1 MKTHHLLLLTCLV
14 ILFPSLHTQAQIAP
28 PTPPLPV
35 GATVPGYTEGPISAI
50 TLNRD
55 LSATMTV
62 LGTKVHVPESALI
75 DSPTARLST
84 RQLCSKTHLPNRAEP
99 GFLGGTALINGV
111 VDVATGKF
119 TATDMAVEPAENVLI
134 GVVTS
139 VSPLSILET
148 EIAIINDPR
157 IPFSAINLF
166 GFEVY
171 YDEIAVADAVSA
183 AGYFAGGKMNVFSLE
198 LPETARLINENS
210 QINIRRG
217 YSRERGPN
225 IRRGDEVK
233 MDGFYHER
241 HRQVPIIRVFRVEAT
256 GDTLIGSAT
265 AVADGV
271 TPQFGVWNADL
282 VTATSTDPILGAA
295 PTKLKVVMTD
305 SQGFVVTELFDPE
318 IIP

>member
-14 ILFPSLHTQAQIAP
+14 ILFPSLHTQAQLAP

-55 LSATMTV
+55 QTATMTV
-62 LGTKVHVPESALI
+62 LGTTVHVPGNALI
-75 DSPTARLST
+75 ESPTAQLSV
-84 RQLCSKTHLPNRAEP
+84 RQLCSSEKLPNRSEP
-99 GFLGGTALINGV
+99 GFLGGTALVNGV

-139 VSPLSILET
+139 VSPLCILGT
-148 EIAIINDPR
+148 EVAFLNDPR

-171 YDEIAVADAVSA
+171 HDNIAVSDAVSA
-183 AGYFAGGKMNVFSLE
+183 AGYFSNGKMNAFFLE

-233 MDGFYHER
+233 LDGFYHEW
-241 HRQVPIIRVFRVEAT
+241 HRELPIIRVFRVEAT
-256 GDTLIGSAT
+256 GDILIGSAT

-271 TPQFGVWNADL
+271 NPQFGVWRADL
-282 VTATSTDPILGAA
+282 VTATSADPILGAA
-295 PTKLKVVMTD
+295 PTKLKLVMTD